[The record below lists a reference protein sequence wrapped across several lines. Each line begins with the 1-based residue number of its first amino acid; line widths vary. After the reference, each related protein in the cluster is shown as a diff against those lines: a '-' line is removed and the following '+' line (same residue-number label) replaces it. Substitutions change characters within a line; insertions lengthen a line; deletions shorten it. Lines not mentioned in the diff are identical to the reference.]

1 MSRVCAQDSSEIFDD
16 EKSLCPKH
24 LCHLLAVGD
33 EVPIQE
39 LSIRQISDRVGGPGS
54 DSEQRTPWSHDR
66 CWHCG
71 KEAAAGNTR
80 CTQMTCGR
88 SLTPP
93 HLHIKFAGGE
103 VELSAGVRAELGRL
117 GEHQRLFASYPNVSR
132 AHAVVWVDA
141 EGTAWIDPLPTPNG
155 TFLNGVEIQPTLS
168 RRLASGDRIRF
179 ARDAEGSITLYE
191 R

>member
-1 MSRVCAQDSSEIFDD
+1 MCSQDSSEIFDD
-16 EKSLCPKH
+16 EVSLCPKH
-24 LCHLLAVGD
+24 LCHLV
-33 EVPIQE
+33 EVSEQVPPPRDGRDDV
-39 LSIRQISDRVGGPGS
+39 SGRDT
-54 DSEQRTPWSHDR
+54 EQRTQWSHDR

-71 KEAAAGNTR
+71 EEAAAGNTQ
-80 CTQMTCGR
+80 CTKMACGR

-117 GEHQRLFASYPNVSR
+117 GEYQRLFQSYPNVSR
-132 AHAVVWVDA
+132 AHAVVQVRTD
-141 EGTAWIDPLPTPNG
+141 GTAWIEPLPTPNG
-155 TFLNGVEIQPTLS
+155 TFLNDVEIQPALS

-179 ARDAEGSITLYE
+179 ARNAEGSITLYE